1 MNVLRIPPQRHT
13 ILHIG
18 NFRKFIGFW
27 CPSIRD
33 QRPLFKNPGPRCSP
47 TPHFPTCIW
56 NKMFLLLPKQ
66 KWYPE
71 RNYRAL
77 QPEAKLNGDTVH
89 FFTSRQ
95 HWTACSPRKSLHG
108 GGSAISCIWTFF
120 LTLPLLEHHS
130 CLKISLPPLLW
141 KQEHKCSFGKCIRM
155 PLFPPPSHRAK

>member
-1 MNVLRIPPQRHT
+1 MFSASHPKDTQFYILAISGSSGSGAHPLETRDLSLRILAPDAH
-13 ILHIG
+13 
-18 NFRKFIGFW
+18 
-27 CPSIRD
+27 
-33 QRPLFKNPGPRCSP
+33 
-47 TPHFPTCIW
+47 PHPIFLPVFEI
-56 NKMFLLLPKQ
+56 KMFLLLPKQ

-141 KQEHKCSFGKCIRM
+141 KQEHKCSFGKCIRV